1 MLPQLDPMK
10 VFVFINTEPKK
21 ENEVL
26 QRLGRTQSVR
36 EAYMLDGTYDIVA
49 VIEADSMENLNHIYK
64 MITRIE
70 GVQSATTMI
79 AIEGTN

>member
-1 MLPQLDPMK
+1 MK
-10 VFVFINTEPKK
+10 VFVFINTELKK
-21 ENEVL
+21 EKEVL
-26 QRLGRTQSVR
+26 QRLRGTQNVG
-36 EAYMLDGTYDIVA
+36 EAFMLYGTYDIVA